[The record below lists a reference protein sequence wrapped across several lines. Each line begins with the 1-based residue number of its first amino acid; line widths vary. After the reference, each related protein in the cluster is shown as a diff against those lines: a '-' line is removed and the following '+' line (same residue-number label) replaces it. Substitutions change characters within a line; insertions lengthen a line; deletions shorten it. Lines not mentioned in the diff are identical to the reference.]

1 MINERLL
8 KAKERLDAYYEAELA
23 VLSGQ
28 AYTIGTRSL
37 TRVNLAWIRTQIDN
51 LENQVEELQSQADG
65 KGRRKAFRITPRD
78 L

>member
-1 MINERLL
+1 MLTERLA
-8 KAKERLDAYYEAELA
+8 KAKERLTAYYDAELA

-28 AYTIGTRSL
+28 SYTIGTRTL
-37 TRVNLAWIRTQIDN
+37 TRANLAWVRTQIDN

-65 KGRRKAFRITPRD
+65 KGRRNAFRVTPRD

>member
-1 MINERLL
+1 MISERL
-8 KAKERLDAYYEAELA
+8 ARAEARLTIYYDAELA
-23 VLSGQ
+23 VLAGQ

-37 TRVNLAWIRTQIDN
+37 TRANLSLIKEQIDN
-51 LENQVEELQSQADG
+51 LENQVEELKSQAEG